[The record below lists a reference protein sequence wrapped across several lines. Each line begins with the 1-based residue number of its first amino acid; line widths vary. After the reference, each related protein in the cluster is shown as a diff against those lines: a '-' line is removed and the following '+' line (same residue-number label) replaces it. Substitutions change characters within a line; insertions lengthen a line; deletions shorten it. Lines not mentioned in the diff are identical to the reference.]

1 MNIGKTIYLLRK
13 EQHMTQ
19 EELSFRSGLAP
30 RTITQ
35 LENNG
40 TNTRISTLIEVC
52 KALDVELSE
61 LIREA
66 ERIE

>member
-13 EQHMTQ
+13 EQHITQ

-30 RTITQ
+30 RTINQ
-35 LENNG
+35 LEQNG
-40 TNTRISTLIEVC
+40 TNTRISTLMKVC
-52 KALDVELSE
+52 KALNVELSD

-66 ERIE
+66 ERID

>member
-13 EQHMTQ
+13 EQHITQ

-35 LENNG
+35 LEQNG

-52 KALDVELSE
+52 KALNIDLWEM
-61 LIREA
+61 IREA
-66 ERIE
+66 ERME

>member
-19 EELSFRSGLAP
+19 EDLSFESGLAP
-30 RTITQ
+30 RTIAQ

-40 TNTRISTLIEVC
+40 TNTRITTLIKVC
-52 KALDVELSE
+52 KALNIELWDM
-61 LIREA
+61 IREA
-66 ERIE
+66 ERID

>member
-1 MNIGKTIYLLRK
+1 MNIGKTIKLLRK

-19 EELSFRSGLAP
+19 EDLSFESGLAP
-30 RTITQ
+30 RTIAQ

-52 KALDVELSE
+52 KALNIELSE
-61 LIREA
+61 LIRKA
-66 ERIE
+66 ERS

>member
-1 MNIGKTIYLLRK
+1 MNIGYIIYLLRK

-35 LENNG
+35 LEQNG

-52 KALDVELSE
+52 KALNVELSE

-66 ERIE
+66 ERID

>member
-13 EQHMTQ
+13 EQHITQ

-40 TNTRISTLIEVC
+40 TNTRITTLIKVC
-52 KALDVELSE
+52 KALNIELWE
-61 LIREA
+61 MLREA
-66 ERIE
+66 ERID